1 MIRRL
6 LPLIMIVALNILIG
20 SYVLRRNPRRVANQS
35 FAFFAFSVAAWTLFI
50 AITHS
55 VDAASTLSARITFAT
70 ASVMVFALFLL
81 FRTFPDEARLRWH
94 WSLSIFGFAAL
105 ILSALSFSSLIVSD
119 AKLKPDGLE
128 ITYGP
133 LHPLY
138 GLYTYSCFAVSI
150 LLLIKKYRASAGL
163 VRLQFHYLLLGLL
176 LPGLG
181 VTFTNLLI
189 PLIVGTSRT
198 GQYGPY
204 FAVIF
209 LAFTAHALI
218 HYRFMDTRLV
228 IKRGMTFVLA
238 LVASVLVLSV
248 GLVAAWAFVP
258 FSIERSHVLLLV
270 LGSVLIGSLIPVLR
284 EVFANVLDR
293 YVYRSHLNYPR
304 ALREISQALV
314 GILDLDDLVAY
325 TARTTLRTLRAERAA
340 VYLLRDGCF
349 RLYCEHTDIAGE
361 DASSPV
367 TLPTDTP
374 LVEFLTN
381 HREPLVTE
389 EIPQRFPGQMG
400 RSLVADMNQRRW
412 GLVVPIHSENTL
424 QGLLAV
430 GPKMSTDPFFPDE
443 LEFLSILANQVGIAV
458 KNAELYK
465 QVLLANESIE
475 NILSTMESGVVAVDS
490 QRRVTL
496 CNKAAERMTGLK
508 ADVIRHQNIESL
520 PAALWHPLDATLADG
535 RPRTQI
541 ESALGDDDGRIIPV
555 VSSTSPLRD
564 ASGSILGAVM
574 VFSDLSRLKELERE
588 KRRGERLAA
597 FGAFASGIAHEIKNP
612 LVAIRTFAE
621 LLPERFTDD
630 EFRGEF
636 SAVVLREI
644 ERIDHLVARLRGL
657 AVPSHISFR
666 NIDIIEPIEETLAL
680 LRAQFIQKHIRV
692 ARAYGASRTLVS
704 GDADQLKQ
712 LFLNLFINA
721 LEAMDN
727 QGELRIRLGDRAT
740 HDGRIL
746 LVEIT
751 DTGSGIPETLIGK
764 IFDPFVT
771 TKPKGSGLGLAIC
784 RGITDAHKATIRA
797 ANVDRGRGTAI
808 LIEFPT
814 APDMEPATTV

>member
-1 MIRRL
+1 MIRGITPL
-6 LPLIMIVALNILIG
+6 LVIVALTTLIG
-20 SYVLRRNPRRVANQS
+20 SYVLRKNPRRVANQS
-35 FAFFAFSVAAWTLFI
+35 FAFFAFSVAAWSLCI
-50 AITHS
+50 AITHNID
-55 VDAASTLSARITFAT
+55 VASTLSARLTFSA
-70 ASVMVFALFLL
+70 ASIMVFALFLL
-81 FRTFPDEARLRWH
+81 FRTFPDEAHLRWN
-94 WSLSIFGFAAL
+94 WSLRSFGVTAL
-105 ILSALSFSSLIVSD
+105 VLSALSFTSLIVAD
-119 AKLKPDGLE
+119 ARLDPDGLKV
-128 ITYGP
+128 TYGP
-133 LHPLY
+133 LHSLY
-138 GLYTYSCFAVSI
+138 GVYTYSCFGLSI

-176 LPGLG
+176 LPGLS

-189 PLIVGTSRT
+189 PLVLGTSRT

-209 LAFTAHALI
+209 LGFTAHALI

-228 IKRGMTFVLA
+228 LKRGMTFVLA
-238 LVASVLVLSV
+238 LLGSVLVLSL
-248 GLVAAWAFVP
+248 GLLLVWTLVP
-258 FSIERSHVLLLV
+258 FRIESSHIVLLL
-270 LGSVLIGSLIPVLR
+270 LGSVIIGSLIPVLR
-284 EVFANVLDR
+284 NAFAGVLDR
-293 YVYRSHLNYPR
+293 YVYRSQLNYPR
-304 ALREISQALV
+304 ALRDISQALV

-340 VYLLRDGCF
+340 VYLLRDECF
-349 RLYCEHTDIAGE
+349 RLFSEHSDIAGE
-361 DASSPV
+361 AAASPAALVVES
-367 TLPTDTP
+367 P
-374 LVEFLTN
+374 LVTFLT
-381 HREPLVTE
+381 HRREPLVTE
-389 EIPQRFPGQMG
+389 EIPQRFPGDMG
-400 RSLVADMNQRRW
+400 RSLMADMNQRRW
-412 GLVVPIHSENTL
+412 GLVVPVHSDHRL
-424 QGLLAV
+424 LGLLAV

-443 LEFLSILANQVGIAV
+443 LEFLSILASQVGIAI

-496 CNKAAERMTGLK
+496 CNRAAERMVGLK
-508 ADVIRHQNIESL
+508 ADALRQNSIEGL
-520 PAALWHPLDATLADG
+520 PIALCQPLDATLADG

-541 ESALGDDDGRIIPV
+541 ESALVDDEGRIIPV
-555 VSSTSPLRD
+555 VCSTSPLRD
-564 ASGSILGAVM
+564 RPGSVLGAVI

-630 EFRGEF
+630 EFRSDF
-636 SAVVLREI
+636 SMVVLREI

-657 AVPSHISFR
+657 AVPSHSAFR
-666 NIDIIEPIEETLAL
+666 TVDIIEPIEETLAL
-680 LRAQFIQKHIRV
+680 LRAQFIQKNIRL
-692 ARAYGASRTLVS
+692 ARSYGASSTRVS

-721 LEAMDN
+721 LEAMGHS
-727 QGELRIRLGDRAT
+727 GELRIRLGDRAT
-740 HDGRIL
+740 HDGKL
-746 LVEIT
+746 LLIEIT
-751 DTGSGIPETLIGK
+751 DTGSGIPESLIGK

-797 ANVDRGRGTAI
+797 TNAERGHGTSI
-808 LIEFPT
+808 LIEIPT
-814 APDMEPATTV
+814 ASDLEPVTTV